1 MEVQVFKHQVIPHLP
16 EQDIEAGAAVVRGG
30 VGRNPLWINHL
41 RDLCGYGAGRRWKAG
56 FCLTVN
62 CIHLQCRLMARTRTP
77 PILARWRVQR
87 HHQQAFPQA
96 WCMSMMEITGGKK
109 LAQAR
114 PAMPFQKRLLMMV
127 KARLLSEVREP
138 ARKT

>member
-1 MEVQVFKHQVIPHLP
+1 
-16 EQDIEAGAAVVRGG
+16 
-30 VGRNPLWINHL
+30 
-41 RDLCGYGAGRRWKAG
+41 
-56 FCLTVN
+56 
-62 CIHLQCRLMARTRTP
+62 
-77 PILARWRVQR
+77 
-87 HHQQAFPQA
+87 
-96 WCMSMMEITGGKK
+96 MMEITGGKK